1 MASGKTTMFTKMA
14 KATANNATEPTDKSI
29 PPVKITINI
38 PILTIPI
45 PDTCFNKLER
55 LVSVKIRLK
64 LMLKNYQRTKNK
76 DGVVFKYELN
86 IPSRPFLVYL

>member
-1 MASGKTTMFTKMA
+1 MFTKMA
-14 KATANNATEPTDKSI
+14 KATANNATIEPTDKSI

-55 LVSVKIRLK
+55 LVSK
-64 LMLKNYQRTKNK
+64 
-76 DGVVFKYELN
+76 KY
-86 IPSRPFLVYL
+86 V